1 MTRRQKTVNKVLEL
15 KGYNRE
21 QLKLEVKRARDAYH
35 EEKEKLDCLEEELK
49 VHHDEFSLKQDRG
62 SIGIRDID
70 LFYLYF
76 KHLGELVEQ
85 QKKCVLVR
93 QLELDEKM
101 KAMHE
106 AYKEQRL
113 MEILHGKIAH
123 EELKAAIHGTQ
134 KEMDYQFLSR
144 RARR

>member
-1 MTRRQKTVNKVLEL
+1 MTRKQKTVTKVLEL
-15 KGYNRE
+15 KGYTQE
-21 QLKLEVKRARDAYH
+21 QLKLEVKKARDAYH
-35 EEKEKLDCLEEELK
+35 HEKDKLDSLEEELK
-49 VHHDEFSLKQDRG
+49 VHHDEFILKQSRS
-62 SIGIRDID
+62 SIGIRDMD

-76 KHLGELVEQ
+76 EHLDKLVEQ

-113 MEILHGKIAH
+113 MEILHGRIAH
-123 EELKAAIHGTQ
+123 EELRVAIQGAQ